1 MTQSQLLNHLLKEN
15 KTSKTK
21 SVDNQNQNK
30 KGLDL
35 TALVF
40 LQSLKTNQNHRRRKK
55 IFESYYQFQQIY

>member
-1 MTQSQLLNHLLKEN
+1 MTQSQLLNHLLREN
-15 KTSKTK
+15 KTS
-21 SVDNQNQNK
+21 SGVDDNQNQNK
-30 KGLDL
+30 KGLDN